1 MSQLFQIPAL
11 SILLLASPL
20 ITAQE
25 SPWLLI
31 PTVSNDPKLG
41 FKGGVMGGH
50 LRKLDAESNYSM
62 IGAFANYSNTDSYT
76 GGIFSSLYWDA
87 NRNQLKAGIV
97 GGKINNDY
105 DDYLG
110 SGQSVKTEDNLKGI
124 FFRYSRLVYPNW
136 YLGFQAVSSNYAIG
150 AEDISEGLMEQVGL
164 TGFDS
169 NGLGLVLEYEQRD
182 DVRNTTKGQY
192 FILNN
197 IAYREGLGGD
207 ESFDVLQGDYRYF
220 LPFGEGHV
228 FALQAKGRW
237 TDDAPQSGY
246 SSLQLRGYT
255 RGNYL
260 DKNYTHLD
268 MEARI
273 KLHERWGATVF
284 AGVGCLYES
293 FSECDRGEY
302 LYPSGGAGITYLLKP
317 KAGLVMKAEY
327 AVGEDD
333 NSAFYIK
340 LGQEF

>member
-1 MSQLFQIPAL
+1 MKKVPLTLCTL
-11 SILLLASPL
+11 SLLLTSSA

-25 SPWLLI
+25 SPWVLI

-41 FKGGVMGGH
+41 FKGGLMTGH
-50 LRKLDAESNYSM
+50 LSKFDPQSNFSM

-87 NRNQLKAGIV
+87 NRNKLKAGIA
-97 GGKINNDY
+97 GGRINNDY

-110 SGQSVKTEDNLKGI
+110 TGLSVKTEDNLKGI
-124 FFRYSRLVYPNW
+124 FARYSRLFAPNW

-150 AEDISEGLMEQVGL
+150 AEGIADGLMEQIGL

-169 NGLGLVLEYEQRD
+169 NGIGLALEFDDRD
-182 DVRNTTKGQY
+182 DVRNATKGQY
-192 FILNN
+192 FILSN
-197 IAYREGLGGD
+197 IAYRESLGGD
-207 ESFDVLQGDYRYF
+207 ESFDVIQGDYRYYF
-220 LPFGEGHV
+220 PFGEGHV

-237 TDDAPQSGY
+237 TYDAPESGY

-260 DKNYTHLD
+260 DENYTHLD
-268 MEARI
+268 MEARWKI
-273 KLHERWGATVF
+273 HERWGATVF
-284 AGVGCLYES
+284 AGFGCLYDS
-293 FSECDRGEY
+293 FSECDKGEH

-317 KAGLVMKAEY
+317 KAGLVIKAEY

-340 LGQEF
+340 LGQAF